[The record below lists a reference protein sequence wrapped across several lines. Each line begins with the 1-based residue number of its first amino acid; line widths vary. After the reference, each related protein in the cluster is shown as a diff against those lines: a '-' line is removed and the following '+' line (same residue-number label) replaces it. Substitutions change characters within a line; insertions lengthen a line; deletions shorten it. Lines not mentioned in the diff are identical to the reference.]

1 MKHILLGTSALVAAG
16 LLAAPANAA
25 EKIKLGLGGFYNA
38 AMGANFGGDDDGL
51 DSPGDTTFDS
61 GYGRNEFDI
70 HQNIEVHFTGETTL
84 DNGITVAGRLELE
97 GDDDAE
103 RWDEAW
109 MGFSGGFGEFRFGSE
124 DEAAILT
131 CVGEAGSVTANFGAN
146 SPNEAFNNAGVN
158 GLAGVNSFG
167 SCYGV
172 AGDGLKL
179 IYFTPQFGP
188 VNFVVSYAPEAN
200 ADDKGP
206 TANTSSEFDADDQED
221 ALSVGMNLTHE
232 GNGFSLLGS
241 LGASFVTDDTGD
253 DDETEFYQ
261 AGLQVGFGAFTIGV
275 GGEIINNY
283 NDAFGVSTTGG
294 GDPVADDSDLWSAQ
308 IGGNYAWDAW
318 TIGLAWNHAQMEISS
333 SNDEDTIDYVSLNGS
348 YALGPGINLEGNV
361 GYVNYDDDD
370 GAGQDADYDSF
381 EVGFGTA
388 ISF

>member
-16 LLAAPANAA
+16 LLVAPANAA

-51 DSPGDTTFDS
+51 SAPGDDSFES
-61 GYGRNEFDI
+61 GYARNEFDI
-70 HQNIEVHFTGETTL
+70 HQNIEVHFKGETTL
-84 DNGITVAGRLELE
+84 DNGITVGGRLELE

-109 MGFSGGFGEFRFGSE
+109 MVGEFRFGSE

-158 GLAGVNSFG
+158 GLGPVGSFG

-206 TANTSSEFDADDQED
+206 TTNTSSELDGDTQED
-221 ALSVGMNLTHE
+221 AVSVGMNITHE

-241 LGASFVTDDTGD
+241 LGASYIIDDTAD
-253 DDETEFYQ
+253 DDETEFYA

-283 NDAFGVSTTGG
+283 DDAFGVTSTGG
-294 GDPVADDSDLWSAQ
+294 GDPVAPDSDLWTAQ

-318 TIGLAWNHAQMEISS
+318 TIGLAWTHGEMEISS
-333 SNDEDTIDYVSLNGS
+333 SGDEDTIDYVSLNGS
-348 YALGPGINLEGNV
+348 YALGPGINLEGNI
-361 GYVNYDDDD
+361 GYSNYDDDD
-370 GAGQDADYDSF
+370 TDGNPADYDAF

>member
-51 DSPGDTTFDS
+51 SAPGDDSFDS
-61 GYGRNEFDI
+61 GYARNEFDI
-70 HQNIEVHFTGETTL
+70 HQNIEVHFDGETTL
-84 DNGITVAGRLELE
+84 DNGITVAGHLELE
-97 GDDDAE
+97 GDDDTE

-109 MGFSGGFGEFRFGSE
+109 AGFSGGFGEFRFGSE
-124 DEAAILT
+124 DEAAVLT
-131 CVGEAGSVTANFGAN
+131 CVGEPGSVTANFGSN

-158 GLAGVNSFG
+158 GLAGVDSFG

-188 VNFVVSYAPEAN
+188 FNFVVSYAPEAN

-206 TANTSSEFDADDQED
+206 EANTSSEFDADDQED
-221 ALSVGMNLTHE
+221 AISVGTNFTHD

-241 LGASFVTDDTGD
+241 LGGTWVTDDTGD
-253 DDETEFYQ
+253 NEETAFYQ
-261 AGLQVGFGAFTIGV
+261 AGLQVGFGAFTIGAA
-275 GGEIINNY
+275 GELIENY
-283 NDAFGVSTTGG
+283 DDAFGSTTLTGLA
-294 GDPVADDSDLWSAQ
+294 VADDSDLWAAQ
-308 IGGNYAWDAW
+308 IGGSYGWDAW
-318 TIGLAWNHAQMEISS
+318 TIGLGWTHTEAEIT
-333 SNDEDTIDYVSLNGS
+333 SNSDEDTIDYVSLNGA
-348 YALGPGINLEGNV
+348 YTLGPGIDLEGNV

-370 GAGQDADYDSF
+370 NAQRADYDAF
-381 EVGFGTA
+381 EIGFGTA